1 MEDRVKVILSSFQ
14 GQRSELIPMLQAV
27 QNEFGFLSEQRI
39 KAIAKYLGVPESQVF
54 GVATFFAQFYFTPRG
69 KHEIKVCIGT
79 ACHVKGANRILDAFE
94 RELGVCCGETTANAQ
109 FSLEKVACVGS
120 CAIAPVVMI
129 ADNVYGRLET
139 KKVKGVLEKYEPEV

>member
-1 MEDRVKVILSSFQ
+1 LEERVQEILSSFQ
-14 GQRSELIPMLQAV
+14 GQRSELLPMLQAV
-27 QNEFGFLSEQRI
+27 QNEFGFLSEQQI
-39 KAIAKYLGVPESQVF
+39 KSIAKYLGVPESQVF

>member
-27 QNEFGFLSEQRI
+27 QNEFGFLSEQQI

-69 KHEIKVCIGT
+69 KHEIKVCVGT

>member
-1 MEDRVKVILSSFQ
+1 MEDRVKEILSSFQ

-27 QNEFGFLSEQRI
+27 QNEFGFLSEQQI
-39 KAIAKYLGVPESQVF
+39 KAIAKYLGVPESKVY
-54 GVATFFAQFYFTPRG
+54 GVATFFAQFYFAPRG

-139 KKVKGVLEKYEPEV
+139 KKVKGVLEKYEQEV

>member
-1 MEDRVKVILSSFQ
+1 MEDRVQEILSSFQ

-27 QNEFGFLSEQRI
+27 QNEFGFLSEQQI

-129 ADNVYGRLET
+129 ANNVYGRLET

>member
-27 QNEFGFLSEQRI
+27 QNEFGFLSEQQI
-39 KAIAKYLGVPESQVF
+39 KAIAKYLGVPESQVY
-54 GVATFFAQFYFTPRG
+54 GVATFFAQFYFAPRG

-139 KKVKGVLEKYEPEV
+139 KKVKGVLEKYDTEV

>member
-1 MEDRVKVILSSFQ
+1 MEDRVQEILSSFQ

-27 QNEFGFLSEQRI
+27 QNEFGFLSEQQI

>member
-27 QNEFGFLSEQRI
+27 QNEFGFLSEQQI
-39 KAIAKYLGVPESQVF
+39 KAIAKYLGVPESQVY

>member
-27 QNEFGFLSEQRI
+27 QNEYGYLSEQQI
-39 KAIAKYLGVPESQVF
+39 KAIARYLGVPESQVF

-69 KHEIKVCIGT
+69 KHEIKVCVGT

-94 RELGVCCGETTANAQ
+94 RELGVCCGETTSNAQ

-120 CAIAPVVMI
+120 CAIAPVVMV

-139 KKVKGVLEKYEPEV
+139 KKVKGVLEKYEQEV

>member
-1 MEDRVKVILSSFQ
+1 LEERVQEILSSFQ

-27 QNEFGFLSEQRI
+27 QNEFGFLSEQQI
-39 KAIAKYLGVPESQVF
+39 KSIAKYLGVPESQVF